1 MLSPELMR
9 SDDFAGHII
18 FRAKALLDSIEKAM
32 GKPISGRDSEDVI
45 KAFGASDIGVNCEK

>member
-45 KAFGASDIGVNCEK
+45 KAFGASLIQKKIM